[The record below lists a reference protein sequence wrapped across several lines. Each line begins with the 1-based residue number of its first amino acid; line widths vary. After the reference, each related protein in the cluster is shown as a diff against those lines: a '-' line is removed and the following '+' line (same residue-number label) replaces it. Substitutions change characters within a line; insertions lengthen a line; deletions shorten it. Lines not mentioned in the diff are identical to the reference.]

1 MPSCPSSEADE
12 RGLPP
17 DCRESA
23 PHLFFYPEGVPHRE
37 PMRAYVLVKVRT
49 GREKGVMESLQEIAA
64 IREIHFLFGEYD
76 YLLSLD
82 VPDTTALARLVSMR
96 IRKVPGIEQTAT
108 LVEAPI

>member
-1 MPSCPSSEADE
+1 M
-12 RGLPP
+12 RGIPARVDTEGTDGIP
-17 DCRESA
+17 
-23 PHLFFYPEGVPHRE
+23 FYPQPVPPADR
-37 PMRAYVLVKVRT
+37 MRAYILIKVGM
-49 GREKGVMESLQEIAA
+49 GREKDVMESLQNIAA

-96 IRKVPGIEQTAT
+96 IRKVAGVEQTAT

>member
-1 MPSCPSSEADE
+1 VDMECTDGIP
-12 RGLPP
+12 
-17 DCRESA
+17 
-23 PHLFFYPEGVPHRE
+23 FYLKPVPHADR
-37 PMRAYVLVKVRT
+37 MRAYVLIKVGM
-49 GREKGVMESLQEIAA
+49 GREKDVMESLQNIAA

-96 IRKVPGIEQTAT
+96 IRKVAGVEQTAT

>member
-1 MPSCPSSEADE
+1 
-12 RGLPP
+12 
-17 DCRESA
+17 
-23 PHLFFYPEGVPHRE
+23 
-37 PMRAYVLVKVRT
+37 MRAYILIKVGM
-49 GREKGVMESLQEIAA
+49 GREKEVMESLQNIAA

-96 IRKVPGIEQTAT
+96 IRKVTGVEQTAT